1 MLALTHKK
9 CMESTLIVFLFY
21 SQTPQVPM
29 VRPYAHDHLKIDNY
43 PHGTNAVI
51 CVISY
56 TVKICAV
63 LLPSVRMCS
72 EGTVVGSVCLSVC

>member
-9 CMESTLIVFLFY
+9 CMESILIVFLFY

-56 TVKICAV
+56 TVRICVV
-63 LLPSVRMCS
+63 LFDAAEPLKLSFS
-72 EGTVVGSVCLSVC
+72 TVALL